1 MFEKII
7 GNKSCKDILEK
18 AILNNSVSHSYMFVG
33 PQGIGKKLIATD
45 FAKAILCLGE
55 NKYCN
60 SCKSCIEFNG
70 DNHPDFKIIKPD
82 GNSIKIEQIRE
93 LQERIVEKPI
103 ISNHKVYIID
113 NADTMTVE
121 AQNCLL
127 KTLEE
132 PPEFAIIILI
142 GSNEN
147 SFLVTIKSRCMI
159 LKFQRIV
166 DGELKKYLEQNE
178 GFSDITKSMLELFQG
193 SIGKAINLKDKVDEY
208 KVLEEFINEI
218 NKKDIIDL
226 IKKIDILYN
235 SKDNVIEMLEYMNV
249 LLLKKQEEDYRYL
262 NCIEIIEDTKNRIRR
277 NSNYDMSIDNMIFNM
292 WEEFN

>member
-1 MFEKII
+1 M
-7 GNKSCKDILEK
+7 
-18 AILNNSVSHSYMFVG
+18 
-33 PQGIGKKLIATD
+33 
-45 FAKAILCLGE
+45 
-55 NKYCN
+55 
-60 SCKSCIEFNG
+60 
-70 DNHPDFKIIKPD
+70 D
-82 GNSIKIEQIRE
+82 GNRVCVSVFVWE

-262 NCIEIIEDTKNRIRR
+262 NCIEIIEDTKSRI
-277 NSNYDMSIDNMIFNM
+277 
-292 WEEFN
+292 